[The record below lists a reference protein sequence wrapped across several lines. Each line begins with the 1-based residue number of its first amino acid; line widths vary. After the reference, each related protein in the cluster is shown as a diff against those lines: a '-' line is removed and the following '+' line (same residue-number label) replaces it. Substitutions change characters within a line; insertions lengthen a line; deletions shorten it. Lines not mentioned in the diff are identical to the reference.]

1 MRKPLLIG
9 ACLCALLMTLAHVA
23 ADEEEHVGRLHRI
36 DIKAEHP
43 KAYHPT
49 VGDLVKC
56 YIDFPIVPEQIVSD
70 LRVSVDGNSLSF
82 VGVVSTSKPK
92 IVGSGQVSAYLVPR
106 VPGLSQVSI
115 TVNIP
120 GQKPK
125 TYKMS
130 FLVELE
136 RNR

>member
-1 MRKPLLIG
+1 MRNPLLIV
-9 ACLCALLMTLAHVA
+9 AYLCALLITVAHA
-23 ADEEEHVGRLHRI
+23 AAEEEHVGRLYRI

-56 YIDFPIVPEQIVSD
+56 YIDFPIVPEQIVDD
-70 LRVSVDGNSLSF
+70 LRVSVEGNSVYL
-82 VGVVSTSKPK
+82 VAVVSTSNPK
-92 IVGSGQVSAYLVPR
+92 IIGSGQVSAFLVPR
-106 VPGLSQVSI
+106 VPGLSHVTI

-136 RNR
+136 RHR